1 MNLTAEPI
9 APTASSLPPTPVQ
22 HPLPPKP
29 TNSDSIGMG
38 GPKDAESAMH
48 APTAAQALAGSN
60 RDVVANRRAIRMANM
75 SAAEMLKAELAGLQP
90 LKPKSSTK
98 STNSLPTAAKPDA
111 ANGTTAAS
119 APAALHASLPAKPE
133 TKPHEEDVPGLGA
146 LPSLVPDADPATIPT
161 SETLAQND
169 DMDTDVAPDP
179 SVQPEDLMSVDADDG
194 PRGVKRSL
202 DEAEVDVEETEDPV
216 EGDEDEDDTPAS
228 SLAMKV
234 NADGTVEQED
244 TVK

>member
-1 MNLTAEPI
+1 
-9 APTASSLPPTPVQ
+9 
-22 HPLPPKP
+22 
-29 TNSDSIGMG
+29 MG

-90 LKPKSSTK
+90 LKPKALTK
-98 STNSLPTAAKPDA
+98 STYSPPIAAKPDA
-111 ANGTTAAS
+111 ANGTTAYV
-119 APAALHASLPAKPE
+119 PAAVPASLPAKPD
-133 TKPHEEDVPGLGA
+133 TRPDEEDVPGLG
-146 LPSLVPDADPATIPT
+146 VPTSPVFDLNPATVPT
-161 SETLAQND
+161 SETSAQGD
-169 DMDTDVAPDP
+169 DMDIHVAADQPDLAML
-179 SVQPEDLMSVDADDG
+179 VDNEDR

-202 DEAEVDVEETEDPV
+202 NEAEAEEEPENVVEDDD
-216 EGDEDEDDTPAS
+216 DEDEAPVST

-244 TVK
+244 LVK